1 MDNKTALKFILATDK
16 LLNDFG
22 NLTRTP
28 DSKAR
33 NIQRAKIDAEK
44 HKMQRVCYDPYLF
57 ARTTLGSDKMEY
69 TCLIC
74 GKVIGGTTLGHVV
87 NLSENGLI
95 EGDDVE
101 SYAVEQLKKYL
112 MMTPPLSEVE
122 IREALRNDLIDFARQ
137 R

>member
-22 NLTRTP
+22 NLTRNP

-101 SYAVEQLKKYL
+101 S
-112 MMTPPLSEVE
+112 
-122 IREALRNDLIDFARQ
+122 
-137 R
+137 